1 MEFEALLEK
10 QDIPKDVK
18 DAIQKSIERIR
29 KTETKLR
36 ESEEKYRNLVERAND
51 GIALVQD
58 SLIKYVNPSLAKI
71 IGYTTDELYD
81 TPIIDY
87 IHPDSRSEV
96 MNRYEQRMAG
106 QSVPSIYETK
116 FLLKNDRV
124 LEVEVNA
131 AVITYQ
137 GKPADLAIIRDIS
150 DRKQAEQALR
160 ESEEKYKIL
169 FDESPDSITI
179 IGLDGVIQDCNK
191 AVSRISLI
199 PAKEMIGKSYFELD
213 ILMEEDIPK
222 YIDFFS
228 RFLNGEDV
236 ESFESRIKRRDNKI
250 RHFEVFPAFIKKDDE
265 ILAIQVISRD
275 NTEHKQAEEELR
287 ESKEKYQMLVEKLEE
302 GVLLEDAEGVISF
315 INPKTGKLLGYT
327 KEELIG
333 KHWSNIVPS
342 EYIDQVSS
350 ETAKRPKGLRTTY
363 EASLLARD
371 GHQIPV
377 IITATPIFS
386 RKGKFEGILSVFT
399 DITKRKAVEHELRE
413 SEERYRSYVESARDI
428 IFTISPEGIFTS
440 INPIAEFITGFAQD
454 EWVGKPFLPLVHEDD
469 LPIIIDG
476 FRRVLEGERLSSA
489 EMRLLTKSGDY
500 VTVEIKASAQVKD
513 GKLVGMLGIARN
525 ITKRKQAEE
534 ALRQVKLEEERYHA
548 MMSHFI
554 NNDMQ
559 KIINNIELL
568 SLMYESKLELDSNI
582 VNQIISIASSS
593 SKTIDTVNKIFE
605 ILQTPFIQP
614 EDSVELLEV
623 INEVVSKLP
632 AISQPININKK
643 NLDVMAFIDTR
654 FKDVL
659 NELLTFILST
669 YDETISV
676 ETSIDITGSY
686 LPSFFCVYI
695 SDCFSEPLPQEIIS
709 KLSGTI
715 TDEWEIIGHN
725 IGIAFASVI
734 MQYYGG
740 ILIIRPSDPK
750 GNVFE
755 LRFPKELISS

>member
-1 MEFEALLEK
+1 MEFEELLNK
-10 QDIPKDVK
+10 LDIPRDVK
-18 DAIQKSIERIR
+18 ETIQRKISSIRQIELD
-29 KTETKLR
+29 LR

-58 SLIKYVNPSLAKI
+58 SLIKYVNPSLAKMT
-71 IGYTTDELYD
+71 GYTADELYD

-87 IHPDSRSEV
+87 IHTDFRSDV
-96 MNRYEQRMAG
+96 LNRYEQRVTG

-116 FLLKNDRV
+116 ILLKHNRV

-131 AVITYQ
+131 AIITYQ

-150 DRKQAEQALR
+150 ERKQVEQALR

-169 FDESPDSITI
+169 FDESPDAITI
-179 IGLDGVIQDCNK
+179 IGLDGIIQDCNK
-191 AVSRISLI
+191 AASKIFLI
-199 PAKEMIGKSYFELD
+199 PVEEMIGKSYIELD
-213 ILMEEDIPK
+213 ILMEEDVPK
-222 YIDFFS
+222 YLDFFS

-236 ESFESRIKRRDNKI
+236 EFTESRIKRRDNQI
-250 RHFEVFPAFIKKDDE
+250 RHFKVFPAFIKKDDE

-275 NTEHKQAEEELR
+275 NTEHKRAEEELR

-327 KEELIG
+327 EEELIG

-342 EYIDQVSS
+342 EYFDQVSI
-350 ETAKRPKGLRTTY
+350 ETAKRPKGHRTTY
-363 EASLLARD
+363 EASLLAKD
-371 GHQIPV
+371 GRHIPV

-386 RKGKFEGILSVFT
+386 PKNEFEGVLSVFA
-399 DITKRKAVEHELRE
+399 DITKRKEVEQKLRE
-413 SEERYRSYVESARDI
+413 SEERYRSYIESARDI
-428 IFTISPEGIFTS
+428 IFTISPDGILTS
-440 INPIAEFITGFAQD
+440 INPIVKSITGFTQD
-454 EWVGKPFLPLVHEDD
+454 EWVGKPFSPLVHEED

-476 FRRVLEGERLSSA
+476 FKRVLEGERLSPA
-489 EMRLLTKSGDY
+489 EMRLLTKSEDY

-513 GKLVGMLGIARN
+513 GKLAGMLGIARN
-525 ITKRKQAEE
+525 ITERKQAEE

-568 SLMYESKLELDSNI
+568 SLMYESKLELDNNI
-582 VNQIISIASSS
+582 INQIITIASSS

-605 ILQTPFIQP
+605 VLQSPFIQP
-614 EDSVELLEV
+614 KDSIKLLTEINDIV
-623 INEVVSKLP
+623 IEIPK
-632 AISQPININKK
+632 ASQLVNINKK
-643 NLDVMAFIDTR
+643 NLDARAFIDTR
-654 FKDVL
+654 FKDVI
-659 NELLTFILST
+659 NELLTFILTS
-669 YDETISV
+669 YDGTISV
-676 ETSIDITGSY
+676 ETNINITGSY
-686 LPSFFCVYI
+686 FPSFFCVYI
-695 SDCFSEPLPQEIIS
+695 SDCCSQPLPQEIIS

-725 IGIAFASVI
+725 IGIALASVI

-740 ILIIRPSDPK
+740 LLKIRPSDPK

-755 LRFPKELISS
+755 LRLPKILIE